1 MTTHEL
7 TYQVSFN
14 TPAFLGNAEQQ
25 AQWRTPPFKALLRQW
40 WRVVKAPSVGYNHN
54 QLRILENALFGSA
67 LDKDG
72 SSRSK
77 VQLRLSAWDEGA
89 MSALPSMARH
99 PHREVKDKNG
109 KPIDIGTAVYLGFGP
124 VTLQGMRNAIAPV
137 ANPLTFKIRCP
148 ESESVDIKKTMQ
160 VVAWFGAVGSR
171 SRNAWGSVRL
181 EGEDILGIEGLCDS
195 KLAELLSLRT
205 ISVALSDH
213 LAGEWPHSIGL
224 CSDGRPAVWRVVSG
238 QKQVDGKTQFIG
250 FEKWQQV
257 LERFAALKIGFRTQF
272 GFHNQGGPHRE
283 VMDRHVLAYPV
294 THHALANL
302 PNARLASQMRFKVIA
317 NKDGKFFGVIAH
329 VPAAMPRD
337 FFYDRERQQMNPPAI
352 TDQVRVWHEVH
363 QFLNALPPDSRVI
376 RLRKG

>member
-1 MTTHEL
+1 MAMHEL

-40 WRVVKAPSVGYNHN
+40 WRVVKAPSVGYDHKR
-54 QLRILENALFGSA
+54 LLVVENALFGSA
-67 LDKDG
+67 LDGEG

-89 MSALPSMARH
+89 MSALQSMARH
-99 PHREVKDKNG
+99 PHPEVKDRDR

-124 VTLQGMRNAIAPV
+124 VTLQGMRKAITPV
-137 ANPLTFKIRCP
+137 ATPLTFKIRCP
-148 ESESVDIKKTMQ
+148 EAESVDIKKTMQ

-181 EGEDILGIEGLCDS
+181 EGEGVLGIEGLCDS

-205 ISVALSDH
+205 ISAALGDR
-213 LAGEWPHSIGL
+213 LAGEWPHSMGL

-238 QKQVDGKTQFIG
+238 QKQVDGKTQFVG
-250 FEKWQQV
+250 FEKWEQV
-257 LERFAALKIGFRTQF
+257 LERFAALKIGFRTRF
-272 GFHNQGGPHRE
+272 SFHNQGGPHRD

-294 THHALANL
+294 TNHALANL

-329 VPAAMPRD
+329 VPVAMPRD

-352 TDQVRVWHEVH
+352 ADQVRVWHEVH
-363 QFLNALPPDSRVI
+363 QFLNAPQPGGQVI
-376 RLRKG
+376 RIRKG